1 MNENLYIKRFYAWAV
16 GIESPDEW
24 NEWAQGKRAMVCDS
38 KAPEIAFTDSM
49 FRRRLSQISKMTIQV
64 VHGLLPVEEDT
75 KMVFVSF
82 RGELAKQL
90 KVTQMVIEDKSIMP
104 AAFSFSVFNAPIALA
119 SMALG
124 LKGGYSAIYP
134 GNNSFA
140 AGLVTAE
147 AALVTGTKD
156 QLLFV
161 YADEARPVE
170 YTVLVPENP
179 PPFAFGLLL
188 DRKPSSGSVSLA
200 SLDTGKDSPG
210 DFLKSLILRK
220 GINAAS

>member
-1 MNENLYIKRFYAWAV
+1 M
-16 GIESPDEW
+16 G
-24 NEWAQGKRAMVCDS
+24 CDS
-38 KAPEIAFTDSM
+38 KTPEIAFTDPM

-64 VHGLLPVEEDT
+64 VHGLLPIEEDT

-82 RGELAKQL
+82 RGELSKQL
-90 KVTQMVIEDKSIMP
+90 KINQMVIEDRSIMP

-119 SMALG
+119 SIALG

-140 AGLVTAE
+140 AGLATAK
-147 AALVTGTKD
+147 AALITGKKD
-156 QLLFV
+156 QLVFV
-161 YADEARPVE
+161 YADEVIPEE
-170 YTVLVPENP
+170 YTALVPENP

-188 DRKPSSGSVSLA
+188 GRKPGSGSVSLA

-210 DFLKSLILRK
+210 DFLKNLILQKR
-220 GINAAS
+220 INAAS